1 MQKPDSILELARHLG
16 FPIPEIQFNEKGKWP
31 DKDFGRYKYI
41 LGSRGFML
49 DKDGKIY
56 ALALDYIWEG
66 YIPFEKLGKLFP
78 HLRKL
83 SLNGVLTSHHS
94 LASAFPQLEELRLS
108 YSWGLKDYTFLA
120 ELKGLTTLYLGSN
133 HIADATFLR
142 NMYNLREL
150 GLDGNPIQD
159 PLSSSPIRQPI

>member
-1 MQKPDSILELARHLG
+1 MQKPDSILELERHLG

-31 DKDFGRYKYI
+31 DRNFGRYKYI
-41 LGSRGFML
+41 PGSRGFML
-49 DKDGKIY
+49 DEDGRVY

-94 LASAFPQLEELRLS
+94 LASTFPQLEELRLS

-120 ELKGLTTLYLGSN
+120 ELKGLTTLYLSYN
-133 HIADATFLR
+133 NISDAKPIA
-142 NMYNLREL
+142 EL
-150 GLDGNPIQD
+150 KGLTTLYIC
-159 PLSSSPIRQPI
+159 